1 MIEYDNKNWFRLV
14 FAFRGTVVPKLAIE
28 IVLLMAWTAVV
39 LAGYKSAVI
48 PKDFKIDMVVF
59 NVIGLA
65 LGLLLVFRTNSS
77 YDRYWE
83 GRKLMGAVTNAS
95 RNIAI
100 ILNSLI
106 SENEQHQR
114 RQYISLLSAFIF
126 ALKARLRTGVGIKDL
141 PMLENELRNSVL
153 KQKNVPLAILN
164 AFYAELSTL
173 KTQLLNAKDAEQ
185 LTLNTEFANL
195 VNSLGGMER
204 IRYTPMPFPYASHL
218 RMFITLY
225 FVFLP
230 FGLSQ
235 QLGWITVPA
244 IGIISLV
251 LIGINEIGIEIED
264 PFGTDPNDLPMDA
277 FCNNVTSN
285 VEEILL
291 RK

>member
-14 FAFRGTVVPKLAIE
+14 FAFKGTVVPKLAVE

-39 LAGYKSAVI
+39 LAGYKTAVI
-48 PKDFKIDMVVF
+48 PNDFKIDMVVF

-100 ILNSLI
+100 ILNSAI
-106 SENEQHQR
+106 SKNEQHQR
-114 RQYISLLSAFIF
+114 QQFINLLSAFIF
-126 ALKARLRTGVGIKDL
+126 ALKARLRTGVGIDDL
-141 PMLENELRNSVL
+141 PMLDNELRNSVL
-153 KQKNVPLAILN
+153 KQNNVPLAILN
-164 AFYAELSTL
+164 AFYAELSNL
-173 KTQLLNAKDAEQ
+173 KTQIMNDKEADQ
-185 LTLNTEFANL
+185 LTINTEFTNL

-291 RK
+291 CK